1 MFRIIDDL
9 LTPDQVAHI
18 LKLADAASFADGR
31 ASNPHN
37 KAKNNLQIDFND
49 PRFQETSRLMTEAL
63 SQHRVFNDAVVPA
76 RMTPLMISRYK
87 PGMNY
92 GVHSDAAIIPVRPV
106 PVRSDVSCTIFL
118 SDPETYEGGELVAHI
133 GDGTITVKGKPGSA
147 VFYPSTTYHEV
158 KPVSKG
164 ERIVAIAF
172 IESLIK
178 DAEKRNLLYELNE
191 LIAEEGF
198 NVSWENRTRMEFL
211 RNNLRRIWDG
221 E

>member
-1 MFRIIDDL
+1 MFRIIEDVL
-9 LTPDQVAHI
+9 SADQVAHV
-18 LKLADAASFADGR
+18 LKLANEANFADGR

-37 KAKNNLQIDFND
+37 KAKNNLQIDFGD
-49 PRFQETSRLMTEAL
+49 PRFQESSRILMQAL
-63 SQHRVFNDAVVPA
+63 TQHRVFNDAVFPA

-92 GVHSDAAIIPVRPV
+92 GVHSDAAIIPVQPN

-118 SDPETYEGGELVAHI
+118 ADPDSYEGGELVAHL
-133 GDGTITVKGKPGSA
+133 GDGEITVKGKPGSA
-147 VFYPSTTYHEV
+147 VIYPSTTYHEV
-158 KPVSKG
+158 KPVTKG

-172 IESLIK
+172 IESLVKDPIK
-178 DAEKRNLLYELNE
+178 RDLLFELNE

-198 NVSWENRTRMEFL
+198 NVSWENRTRMEYL
-211 RNNLRRIWDG
+211 RNNLRRMWDG